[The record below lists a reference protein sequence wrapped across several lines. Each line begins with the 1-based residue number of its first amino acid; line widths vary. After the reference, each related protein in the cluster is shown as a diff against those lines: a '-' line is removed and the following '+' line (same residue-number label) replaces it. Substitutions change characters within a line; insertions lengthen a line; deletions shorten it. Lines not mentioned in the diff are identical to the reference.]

1 MTMGR
6 SATLAV
12 TALMLSPGLARP
24 QPELARTQS
33 AEPVY
38 EFRDGRWFD
47 GSGFQERTFYTRYG
61 VLQETRPARV
71 DSVIDLAGGWVI
83 PPLAEAHNHN
93 LEASSRLAGTIR
105 RYLEAGV
112 FYVKNPNARPA
123 GALPIRGLVNRPSSV
138 DVAFAMGGFTGP
150 GGHPVGVVERNLSR
164 GIWSEADGEGAF
176 YYEVE
181 SGEDLDRVW
190 AGFLALRPD
199 FVKTYL
205 LHSEEYAQ
213 RRDDP
218 EFRGWRGLDPAV
230 LPEIVRRAGEA
241 GLRVATHVETAAD
254 FRAAVAA
261 GVDEIAHLPGFRG
274 NESSEFPDPDVFRLT
289 DADAA
294 AAAEEDVV
302 VVTTLGDFAGAAPD
316 SVVAVAESVFR
327 HNLSVLKRHGVRL
340 AVGSDSYDSVGVE
353 EAEQLRELG
362 VFTNL
367 ELLKAWVETTPRS
380 IFPTRKIGRLESGWE
395 ASFLVLEAD
404 PLADPSATGRIA
416 LRVKQ
421 GLVLDP
427 AVDER

>member
-1 MTMGR
+1 MTSMGR
-6 SATLAV
+6 AASLAV
-12 TALMLSPGLARP
+12 AALALLPGLAWA

-47 GSGFQERTFYTRYG
+47 GTGFQERTFYTRYG

-93 LEASSRLAGTIR
+93 LEVSSRLAGTIR

-112 FYVKNPNARPA
+112 FYVKNPNVRPA

-164 GIWSEADGEGAF
+164 EIWSEADGEGAF

-205 LHSEEYAQ
+205 LHSEEHA
-213 RRDDP
+213 RRSDDP

-241 GLRVATHVETAAD
+241 GLRVSTHVETAAD

-274 NESSEFPDPDVFRLT
+274 DEASEFPDPGIFRLT
-289 DADAA
+289 EVDAA
-294 AAAEEDVV
+294 AAAEGDVV
-302 VVTTLGDFAGAAPD
+302 VVTTLGDFVGAAPD
-316 SVVAVAESVFR
+316 SVVAVAEDVFR
-327 HNLSVLKRHGVRL
+327 YNLSLLKRHGVRL
-340 AVGSDSYDSVGVE
+340 AVGSDSYDSVGVD
-353 EAEQLRELG
+353 EAEQLRDLG

-380 IFPTRKIGRLESGWE
+380 IFPTRKIGRLEAGWE

-404 PLADPSATGRIA
+404 PLADLSATGRIA

-427 AVDER
+427 AE